1 MNYTRPPLAI
11 QVKTIK
17 KAFSDAKRRN
27 VRLRYL
33 TEITKDNISYCK
45 ELMTIV
51 DELRHLDGI
60 KGNFMLSE
68 TEYLSPVVLF
78 EKEKVASQII
88 YSNVKEIVEHQLY
101 VFDTFWSR
109 SILAQQKIREIEE
122 GIEAEFYEVI
132 TDRKKAAQILFELA
146 KSIKKEALILLPNDK
161 SMIRL
166 NRLGVIDYTI
176 KASQEKDAEVKI
188 ICPLSEVN
196 SEIVKRISSSAP
208 NIKILNGNNSLY
220 GMYIVDSEKFLRA
233 ELKEPNA
240 ETLSESIGFTFYSNS
255 KLSVDSYKSIFELLW
270 NEHMLNEELR
280 RVGKIER
287 EFITV
292 AAHELRN
299 PIQPILALTEVLR
312 SIIKEPEQ
320 QELLDVTIRNAKR
333 LQHLAEDILDVTK
346 IERQSLNLKYESFNL
361 NDIITNAID
370 DLTINIA
377 SSKKS
382 QQGNV
387 IKLAYQ
393 PQVIFIEADKARI
406 TQVIS
411 NLLNNA
417 VKFTEVKVNEG
428 EGEGEGRA
436 IININTEKVDDV
448 QAIVSIRDT
457 GTGIDPEILPRLF
470 EKFATKSYQGTGLGL
485 FISKGIIQA
494 HGGKIW
500 AENNRDNKDGKRGG
514 ATFRFSLP
522 ISKENSSIIRK
533 NSGVNQLVT
542 KE

>member
-1 MNYTRPPLAI
+1 
-11 QVKTIK
+11 
-17 KAFSDAKRRN
+17 
-27 VRLRYL
+27 
-33 TEITKDNISYCK
+33 
-45 ELMTIV
+45 MTIV

-68 TEYLSPVVLF
+68 TEYLSPVALI

-88 YSNVKEIVEHQLY
+88 YSNVKEIVVHQQY

-220 GMYIVDSEKFLRA
+220 GMYIVDSEKFFRA

-270 NEHMLNEELR
+270 NEHMLNEDLR

-292 AAHELRN
+292 AD
-299 PIQPILALTEVLR
+299 
-312 SIIKEPEQ
+312 S
-320 QELLDVTIRNAKR
+320 
-333 LQHLAEDILDVTK
+333 
-346 IERQSLNLKYESFNL
+346 
-361 NDIITNAID
+361 
-370 DLTINIA
+370 
-377 SSKKS
+377 
-382 QQGNV
+382 
-387 IKLAYQ
+387 
-393 PQVIFIEADKARI
+393 
-406 TQVIS
+406 
-411 NLLNNA
+411 
-417 VKFTEVKVNEG
+417 
-428 EGEGEGRA
+428 
-436 IININTEKVDDV
+436 
-448 QAIVSIRDT
+448 
-457 GTGIDPEILPRLF
+457 
-470 EKFATKSYQGTGLGL
+470 
-485 FISKGIIQA
+485 
-494 HGGKIW
+494 
-500 AENNRDNKDGKRGG
+500 
-514 ATFRFSLP
+514 
-522 ISKENSSIIRK
+522 
-533 NSGVNQLVT
+533 
-542 KE
+542 